1 MTGPCRT
8 TPKTRAYPS
17 RGTLGCLWRGLSF
30 SLGRAG
36 LKTCPQLGLVK
47 IAANKNQP
55 AMALIGGIPRAL
67 EVAL

>member
-8 TPKTRAYPS
+8 PPKTRDYPS
-17 RGTLGCLWRGLSF
+17 IGTLGCLWRGLSF

-47 IAANKNQP
+47 IAANKNQT
-55 AMALIGGIPRAL
+55 AMALIGGIPRPL